1 MLINSDNFN
10 KIKNQKT
17 TYIKN
22 FTDLEID
29 YDFNFL
35 IEFLEHYTCPVDH
48 GGSYDKTWSAP
59 LQQSHSP
66 FNYILNYFRKTFEY
80 NFNDEDGCRVFYSF
94 ASNSGPS
101 HVDRED
107 VFLLGLHGKTIY
119 KVEYNFYEIEKGDL
133 LFVTRGDRHKAISV
147 TPRIVASFGFFGGK
161 NGN

>member
-1 MLINSDNFN
+1 MLINSDNFK
-10 KIKNQKT
+10 KIKDQKT

-22 FTDLEID
+22 FTDLQIN

-35 IEFLEHYTCPVDH
+35 IEFLDHYTCHVDH

-59 LQQSHSP
+59 LDGSYSSLD
-66 FNYILNYFRKTFEY
+66 YILNFLRTTFQY
-80 NFNDEDGCRVFYSF
+80 NFNKEDGCRVFFSF
-94 ASNSGPS
+94 VSNSGPS

-119 KVEYNFYEIEKGDL
+119 KVEKNFYEIEKGDL

-147 TPRIVASFGFFGGK
+147 TPRIIASFGFFGGK